1 MTEDDSEI
9 EDDFDEDDHDEE
21 NDDHALNALVKLA
34 DVIRKIRWFG
44 YLGQPLDIETESLTQ
59 SYLGQL
65 GFPDAF
71 PIVVEDWEDAA
82 FAAETTDHNSE
93 AWEVEEQLRADLS
106 QEALLY
112 TDEAVLTEALDRI
125 TAVAGGLAME
135 AATSA
140 ASLWAVHDPQII
152 DIAAGHAVQSCYQA
166 GLVLAAQAVEDHPFA
181 LKFQL
186 FEKGRWPIALTG
198 RSLHIF

>member
-112 TDEAVLTEALDRI
+112 TDEAVLTASPPLPVGWPWRPRPVPRPCGPCMI
-125 TAVAGGLAME
+125 RKSLILPP
-135 AATSA
+135 ATRSSPA
-140 ASLWAVHDPQII
+140 IKP
-152 DIAAGHAVQSCYQA
+152 GSCW
-166 GLVLAAQAVEDHPFA
+166 PPR
-181 LKFQL
+181 
-186 FEKGRWPIALTG
+186 RWKTTPL
-198 RSLHIF
+198 R